1 MKKFEAPELKLKK
14 FERNTVI
21 TLSSGI
27 GRDDNELPL
36 IPPIFSNRTSGDSVS
51 VQ

>member
-21 TLSSGI
+21 TLSSG
-27 GRDDNELPL
+27 GRDDNELPEVP
-36 IPPIFSNRTSGDSVS
+36 IIFSSKTSGDSVS